1 MKTRVIVTKAAEHFG
16 FGVIEN
22 TGERVYIPASVIM
35 QAPTHE
41 GDKIDVYVSENS
53 RDEKGLTPWFVTYRF
68 VDEEPAAP
76 EPVKQYTPMTVSEQ
90 IQEILETASNKIF
103 TTAMV
108 ADRMNEL
115 SDRQFTSRNIAP
127 YLVSLHKKGIVA
139 RASINQ
145 IESTQPRIS
154 LWTLEFKNFE
164 NMIGK

>member
-1 MKTRVIVTKAAEHFG
+1 
-16 FGVIEN
+16 
-22 TGERVYIPASVIM
+22 
-35 QAPTHE
+35 
-41 GDKIDVYVSENS
+41 
-53 RDEKGLTPWFVTYRF
+53 
-68 VDEEPAAP
+68 
-76 EPVKQYTPMTVSEQ
+76 MTVAEQ

-127 YLVSLHKKGIVA
+127 YLVALHKKGIVA

-164 NMIGK
+164 NMIGG